1 MRPDLH
7 RELTALLKRDYSFED
22 RGDWLRRGKCPQ
34 CTKGQRE
41 LYARAEA
48 PWVLKC
54 GRTDKCGW
62 EGHVKDLYPEIFD
75 DWSKR
80 HRQTTQNPN
89 AAADA
94 YLAEARGFA
103 IADLRGSYSQERYH
117 DQALDIGTAT
127 VRFPLPGGTYWERL
141 IDQPARF
148 GKKKARFGYG
158 GSYKGQWWA
167 QPGLTI
173 AALAAM
179 DEVWIAEGIFDATGL
194 NQSPAFRDH
203 GRLAAVSAMSCN
215 NYPRAALDELR
226 RAAADLNR
234 APPRLIFAF
243 DVGRAGTEYTRRFVK
258 QAREDGWTAGAALAR
273 ADGDLEGGKLDWND
287 LFQRERLTSADLADY
302 RWNGEVTIAPNAV
315 AKANLIYEKEK
326 FGSFPFTFATR
337 QFWATVSN
345 EKINAIIEEW
355 RTSDNPDHADYKDM
369 GWDELFKQ
377 AAAQAISIEEL
388 ANCTFR
394 TLYYQRDPNLEEGA
408 YYFRVDFPS
417 DRASVKA
424 TFSGSACTAGAE
436 FKKRLASI
444 APGALWTGST
454 LHLDKLMQRQW
465 GTVPLVD
472 AIQHTGYS
480 IEHKAWIFGDLAV
493 HAGRVHE
500 PNEEDY
506 FVLGKQSVKLRTNE
520 RILKIRYD
528 ADKLDL
534 SWVRLIWIAFGAKG
548 VVVLAFW
555 VLSFFADQVRA
566 AQDSLAFLEAT
577 GIPGTGKST
586 LLEFLWKA
594 TGRANYEG
602 FDPTKATN
610 AGIARTLGQVG
621 NLPVV
626 LIEGDRGQDTPHARR
641 FEWDELKTAYNG
653 RAVRTR
659 AIANGGMETF
669 EPPFRGAIII
679 AQNATVEAS
688 AALRERIMGIDF
700 DKSRF
705 SPQTKAAVERLSTM
719 DGADISGFP
728 VHVTRREPEILKA
741 YFDAF
746 KVHETRMLKHPGIRN
761 GRLAKNHAQV
771 AAMLDA
777 MQLVIRNL
785 GPSEIEETH
794 KFILSM
800 LEERQRTTESD
811 HPHVEKFWENFDF
824 IRSRETQETHSS
836 INHSRVPDVLAISM
850 PHFESRCADYRLS
863 LPCSMA
869 ELKRLLRTSK
879 ARKFIA
885 ANHSVNSVTDRTVS
899 CWTFRNPDHSTAK

>member
-1 MRPDLH
+1 MRADLH
-7 RELTALLKRDYSFED
+7 HEVLTRLKADYGLKEE
-22 RGDWLRRGKCPQ
+22 GTYLRKGKCPA
-34 CTKGQRE
+34 CDKRE
-41 LYARAEA
+41 LWTGAEK
-48 PWVLKC
+48 PWVVRC
-54 GRTDKCGW
+54 GRIERCGY
-62 EGHVKDLYPEIFD
+62 EGHVKELYPEIFD

-80 HRQTTQNPN
+80 HQQTPAAPN

-94 YLAEARGFA
+94 YLLHGRGF
-103 IADLRGSYSQERYH
+103 DLSPLRGSYSQERYH
-117 DQALDIGTAT
+117 DQALNIGSGT
-127 VRFPLPGGTYWERL
+127 VRFPLPGGTFWERL
-141 IDQPARF
+141 IDQPGRF
-148 GKKKARFGYG
+148 GKQKARFGWG

-167 QPGLTI
+167 QPSLTM
-173 AALAAM
+173 AALADM
-179 DEVWIAEGIFDATGL
+179 DEVWIAEGIFDATAL

-203 GRLAAVSAMSCN
+203 GRVAAVSTMSCN

-226 RAAADLNR
+226 RAAAELGK
-234 APPRLIFAF
+234 AGPRLIFAY
-243 DVGRAGTEYTRRFVK
+243 DVGRAGTDYTRRFVK
-258 QAREDGWTAGAALAR
+258 QAREEGWQVGAAQAR
-273 ADGDLEGGKLDWND
+273 PDGELDGGKLDWND
-287 LFQRERLTSADLADY
+287 LFQRDRLTTADLADY

-315 AKANLIYEKEK
+315 AKANLIYERER
-326 FGSFPFTFATR
+326 FASFPFTFASR
-337 QFWATVSN
+337 QYWANVSA
-345 EKINAIIEEW
+345 EKINAILEEW
-355 RTSDNPDHADYKDM
+355 STSDRPEHADFKDM
-369 GWDELFKQ
+369 DWDEKVKA

-408 YYFRVDFPS
+408 YFFRVDFPS
-417 DRASVKA
+417 DRQSVKA

-493 HAGRVHE
+493 HNGRVHE

-528 ADKLDL
+528 ADKVDF
-534 SWVRLIWIAFGAKG
+534 SWVRLVWIAFGAKG
-548 VVVLAFW
+548 LVVLAFW
-555 VLSFFADQVRA
+555 VLAFFADHIRA
-566 AQDSLAFLEAT
+566 AQGSLGFLEAT

-594 TGRANYEG
+594 TGRGVPAYEG

-626 LIEGDRGQDTPHARR
+626 LIEGDRGQDTPHSRR

-688 AALRERIMGIDF
+688 NALRERIMAIDF

-705 SPQTKAAVERLSTM
+705 SPQTKAAVERMSAM
-719 DGADISGFP
+719 DGDEISGFP
-728 VHVTRREPEILKA
+728 VHIVRREGDILTA
-741 YFDAF
+741 YFEAF
-746 KVHETRMLKHPGIRN
+746 KRHEAAMLKHPGIRN
-761 GRLAKNHAQV
+761 GRLAKNHAQL
-771 AAMLDA
+771 AAMFDA
-777 MQLVIRNL
+777 LQVVIRNI
-785 GPSEIEETH
+785 GPSEAEETH
-794 KFILSM
+794 RFILSM

-811 HPHVEKFWENFDF
+811 HPHVEKFWESFDY
-824 IRSRETQETHSS
+824 IRSRETNDGTS
-836 INHSRVPDVLAISM
+836 IDHSRTADVHAISM
-850 PHFESRCADYRLS
+850 PHFESKCADYRLS
-863 LPCSMA
+863 LPCAMN

-879 ARKFIA
+879 SRKFIA
-885 ANHSVNSVTDRTVS
+885 ANHSVNSVTGKTVS
-899 CWTFRNPDHSTAK
+899 CWTFRNPDHGASK

>member
-1 MRPDLH
+1 MRAEIH
-7 RELTALLKRDYSFED
+7 TEVTKRLKAKFAFKEEGTY
-22 RGDWLRRGKCPQ
+22 LRKGKCPQ
-34 CTKGQRE
+34 CDKLDLWTW
-41 LYARAEA
+41 AEK
-48 PWVLKC
+48 PWVLRC
-54 GRTDKCGW
+54 GRIERCGW
-62 EGHVKDLYPEIFD
+62 EGHVKELFPDIFD

-80 HRQTTQNPN
+80 HKQTEQQPN

-94 YLAEARGFA
+94 YLQHARGF
-103 IADLRGSYSQERYH
+103 DLLGLRGCYTQERYH
-117 DQALDIGTAT
+117 DQALNIGTAT

-148 GKKKARFGYG
+148 GKKKARFGFG
-158 GSYKGQWWA
+158 GSYRGQWWA
-167 QPGLTI
+167 MPAHSM
-173 AALAAM
+173 AALAAL
-179 DEVWIAEGIFDATGL
+179 DEIWLAEGIFDAIAL
-194 NQSPAFRDH
+194 NQSPAFRDA
-203 GRLAAVSAMSCN
+203 GIAAVSLMSCN
-215 NYPRAALDELR
+215 NYPKAALDDLR
-226 RAAADLNR
+226 RAAAAANR
-234 APPRLIFAF
+234 APPRLVFAF
-243 DVGRAGTEYTRRFVK
+243 DVGKAGTEYTRRFVK
-258 QAREDGWTAGAALAR
+258 QAREEGWTCGAAQVR
-273 ADGDLEGGKLDWND
+273 ADGDIEGGKLDWND
-287 LFQRERLTSADLADY
+287 LAQRDRLTTADLADY
-302 RWNGEVTIAPNAV
+302 RWNGEVTIAPTAV
-315 AKANLIYEKEK
+315 AKANLIYEKDR
-326 FGSFPFTFATR
+326 FSSFPFTHGCR
-337 QFWATVSN
+337 QFWASVATD
-345 EKINAIIEEW
+345 KINDILEKWE
-355 RTSDNPDHADYKDM
+355 TSDDPEHEQFKEMN
-369 GWDELFKQ
+369 WDEKLKA

-408 YYFRVDFPS
+408 YYFRIDFPS
-417 DRASVKA
+417 DRPSVKA

-454 LHLDKLMQRQW
+454 QHLDKLMQRQW

-480 IEHKAWIFGDLAV
+480 IEHSAYIFGDLAV

-500 PNEEDY
+500 PNDEDY

-528 ADKLDL
+528 ADQLDL
-534 SWVRLIWIAFGAKG
+534 SWVRLIWVAFGPKG
-548 VVVLAFW
+548 MVVLAFW
-555 VLSFFADQVRA
+555 VLSFFAEQIRA
-566 AQDSLAFLEAT
+566 AQDSIAFLEAT

-626 LIEGDRGQDTPHARR
+626 LIEGDRGQDTPHSRR

-688 AALRERIMGIDF
+688 MALRERIMAIDF

-705 SPQTKAAVERLSTM
+705 SPQTKTAVERLSAM
-719 DGADISGFP
+719 ECADISGFP
-728 VHVTRREPEILKA
+728 VHIARREAEILERYFERFKA
-741 YFDAF
+741 
-746 KVHETRMLKHPGIRN
+746 HEAAMLKHPGIRN

-777 MQLVIRNL
+777 MQVVIGNIRAD
-785 GPSEIEETH
+785 EAAETH
-794 KFILSM
+794 AFILKM

-824 IRSRETQETHSS
+824 IRSRESGEGATA
-836 INHSRVPDVLAISM
+836 INHSRDPAVLAISM

-863 LPCSMA
+863 LPCTMA
-869 ELKRLLRTSK
+869 ELKRLLPTSK

-885 ANHSVNSVTDRTVS
+885 KNHSVNSVADKTVS
-899 CWTFRNPDHSTAK
+899 CWTFRNPDHPTTK